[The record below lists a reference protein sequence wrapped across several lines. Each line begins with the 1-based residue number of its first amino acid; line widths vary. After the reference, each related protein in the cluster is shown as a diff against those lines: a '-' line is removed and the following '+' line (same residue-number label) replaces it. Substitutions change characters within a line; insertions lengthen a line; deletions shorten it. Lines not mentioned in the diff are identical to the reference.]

1 MPLEYLKTENRNS
14 ELLILAVH
22 HVRAVDSEAVF
33 FVICVYTG
41 KEVVG

>member
-1 MPLEYLKTENRNS
+1 MFTPQEPH
-14 ELLILAVH
+14 I
-22 HVRAVDSEAVF
+22 RAVDSDPVF